1 MQKFSERWNGIMG
14 NVKIRKI
21 KKNLTHTKKKT
32 NFVTLNTLQSIFFGL
47 DKVQDIKNAVHQ
59 KQ

>member
-21 KKNLTHTKKKT
+21 KKNLTHTKKKK
-32 NFVTLNTLQSIFFGL
+32 NFVTLNTLQSTFFGL